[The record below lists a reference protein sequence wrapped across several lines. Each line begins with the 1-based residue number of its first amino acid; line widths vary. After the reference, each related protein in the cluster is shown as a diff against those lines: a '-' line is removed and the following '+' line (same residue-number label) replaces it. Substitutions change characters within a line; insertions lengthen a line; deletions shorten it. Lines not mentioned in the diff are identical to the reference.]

1 MKLSSLAGSR
11 LRPGFVVQGGRRGVT
26 LVELLIAVMVS
37 AVLIGALCEMYL
49 VLASE
54 FERQQGE
61 GDALACT
68 SFACSRIAEYAVPAI
83 NAQTYTRYAPNDALC
98 IKLPADMAYGVYV
111 PVQVGSRVEYRDG
124 QQIMFYLSDSTGSYY
139 RRGSILW
146 AGVVNSLWPSVSVT
160 PDQSWS
166 LYPGGTQGRIILD
179 SVRFDVVIG
188 VRASVTISAR
198 RTYRIGRTQKTLS
211 AQRTVCL
218 ENSDAHG
225 F

>member
-11 LRPGFVVQGGRRGVT
+11 LRRGFVVQGGRRGVT

-61 GDALACT
+61 GDSLAYT
-68 SFACSRIAEYAVPAI
+68 SFACSRVAEYAMPAI
-83 NAQTYTRYAPNDALC
+83 SAQTYTRYTPNDALR
-98 IKLPADMAYGVYV
+98 IQLPADTAYGIYV
-111 PVQVGSRVEYRDG
+111 PVIQGAITVYRPG
-124 QQIMFYLSDSTGSYY
+124 QQIMFYLSDSTGNYY
-139 RRGSILW
+139 KQGNILW
-146 AGVVNSLWPSVSVT
+146 SGVVTSLLPSVAVT

-166 LYPGGTQGRIILD
+166 LYPGSQQGRIILS
-179 SVRFDVVIG
+179 SVQFSVVIG
-188 VRASVTISAR
+188 VRDKVTISAS
-198 RTYRIGRTQKTLS
+198 RTYPIGRTTNTLS

-218 ENSDAHG
+218 QNSD
-225 F
+225 